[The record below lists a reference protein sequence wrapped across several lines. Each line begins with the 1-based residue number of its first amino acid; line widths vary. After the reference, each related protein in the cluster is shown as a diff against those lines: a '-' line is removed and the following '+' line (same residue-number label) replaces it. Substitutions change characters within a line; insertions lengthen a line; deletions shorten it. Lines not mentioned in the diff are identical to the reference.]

1 VHVDFGTGDGAL
13 ARRAAAASAT
23 TLVIG
28 VDASA
33 DGLREVSRRAARKPQ
48 KGGLPNAR
56 FGRLALDDAPGALAG
71 LADLVTVVLPWGS
84 LLGAVAVP
92 RADGLARLAGLCRP
106 GAELRVVFGYGP
118 RADAKAIEELGLPS
132 LDAPGALAAL
142 EARYREAGLSASVRP
157 LPLDELRQLPTT
169 WAKKLAFS
177 GHERRFVEVRA
188 RVG

>member
-13 ARRAAAASAT
+13 ARRAAGADPA

-33 DGLREVSRRAARKPQ
+33 DGLREVSRRAARRPE

-56 FGRLALDDAPGALAG
+56 FGRLSLDDAPGALAG

-92 RADGLARLAGLCRP
+92 RADGLARLAAIGRP
-106 GAELRVVFGYGP
+106 GAELCVVFGYGP
-118 RADAKAIEELGLPS
+118 RADARAVLELGLPS
-132 LDAPGALAAL
+132 LEAPGALAAL
-142 EARYREAGLSASVRP
+142 ETRYREAGLRATARR
-157 LPLDELRQLPTT
+157 LALDELRELPST

-177 GHERRFVEVRA
+177 GHERCFVEVK
-188 RVG
+188 G